1 MGPNSDHSYI
11 PAFEVW
17 NDWTYTWISFPLF
30 SSFHLE
36 KDPTKSQDPVLVDH
50 VYETFNK
57 NLASTQTCVST
68 VKQKGQ
74 NSKLDFQDFGAIRSI
89 IVLLISFQVNSTL
102 WSNYNYILFRLDHYE
117 LYVFLFL
124 EVSFMAV
131 EPQIFKNQIVFGAC
145 RWKIYTSFLEDWSV
159 QMVNVAVARI
169 NNQIWW

>member
-1 MGPNSDHSYI
+1 MLCFFLFINILLIQYKYYFRFSWKIKLLIFGSQAPTQIIAISLLLR
-11 PAFEVW
+11 FEMIGL
-17 NDWTYTWISFPLF
+17 YTWISFPLF

-102 WSNYNYILFRLDHYE
+102 WSNYNYICSD
-117 LYVFLFL
+117 
-124 EVSFMAV
+124 
-131 EPQIFKNQIVFGAC
+131 
-145 RWKIYTSFLEDWSV
+145 
-159 QMVNVAVARI
+159 
-169 NNQIWW
+169 